1 MLTHPENFKSRHIY
15 SIKKKLQNN
24 YEKFWKINLNK
35 CEKRRTYRKLKFI
48 FRYETYIS
56 DIRNISHRN
65 ILTRFRTSNHKLHI
79 ETGRYTRPITPVENR
94 IYPNCNSKS
103 VEDELHFLMY
113 CPRFENHRRELFS
126 NVLNYNAAILSAE
139 DKLGW
144 ILSNEDPSCVRELVK
159 FIHSCFQMAP

>member
-139 DKLGW
+139 DKLVW